1 MQTHP
6 PEDQLAVVLGQRQL
20 IAICCMFLTVL
31 GLVATLAYV
40 AGRSITAAQMQPI
53 DKSTDP
59 VRPALVVEAAGPRPM
74 QAQAASLPKPQE
86 APPPPLVVEA
96 TPPPVKRPAPT
107 PVTAPATQP
116 TEPAKG
122 EMYWQIGLVE
132 RGMGPVF
139 LQYMKQLN
147 LDARIAAG
155 TSQSTRRVLVGPVT
169 GQAEIA
175 RVKQALDQAGF
186 QSFLKTY

>member
-53 DKSTDP
+53 DKTTDP

-74 QAQAASLPKPQE
+74 QAQAASIPKAQE
-86 APPPPLVVEA
+86 APPPLVVEA
-96 TPPPVKRPAPT
+96 TPPPVKRPAPAA
-107 PVTAPATQP
+107 VTAAAGQSA
-116 TEPAKG
+116 EPAKG
-122 EMYWQIGLVE
+122 EMFWQIGLVE

-155 TSQSTRRVLVGPVT
+155 TSQSTRRVLVGPVA